1 MKVSVDNKLPLNM
14 EPTLR
19 FALTAVLR
27 DIARSLNE
35 VIDTVMAKATSSS
48 AITGDSLVRSGA
60 SVYRGFHVTTAT
72 AVGIIEIRDAT
83 SAGSGKVI
91 DTIPAGTAA
100 GTRVEFQVGK
110 NCDTGLYADYAAGTT
125 GTIVVWYEPV

>member
-48 AITGDSLVRSGA
+48 AITADSLVRSGA
-60 SVYRGFHVTTAT
+60 TVYRGFHVTVTTAGG
-72 AVGIIEIRDAT
+72 AIDIRDGT
-83 SAGSGKVI
+83 SAGGGKVI
-91 DTIPAGTAA
+91 DTIPAATAA
-100 GTRVEFQVGK
+100 GSRVEYQVGK
-110 NCDTGLYADYAAGTT
+110 NCDSGIYVDYAGGAT
-125 GTIVVWYEPV
+125 GTVIIWYEPV

>member
-19 FALTAVLR
+19 YSLTAILR

-60 SVYRGFHVTTAT
+60 SVYRGFHVTVVT
-72 AVGIIEIRDAT
+72 AVGTIDIRDGVA
-83 SAGSGKVI
+83 AGGGKVI
-91 DTIPAGTAA
+91 DTIPIGTAA

-110 NCDTGLYADYAAGTT
+110 NCDSGIYVDYNGGAT
-125 GTIVVWYEPV
+125 GTVIVWYEPV